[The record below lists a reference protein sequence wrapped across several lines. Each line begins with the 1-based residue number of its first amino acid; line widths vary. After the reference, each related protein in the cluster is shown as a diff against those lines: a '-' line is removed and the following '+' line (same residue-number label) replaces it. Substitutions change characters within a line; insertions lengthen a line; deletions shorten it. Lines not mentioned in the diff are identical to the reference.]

1 MSDQR
6 RHPNWPLAAMSALPT
21 MADDKPDESITVQD
35 IDDLVLAHARL
46 LDERRLG
53 TAGDIEAE
61 VLGAFPWPE
70 R

>member
-1 MSDQR
+1 
-6 RHPNWPLAAMSALPT
+6 

-53 TAGDIEAE
+53 TSGDIESE

>member
-1 MSDQR
+1 
-6 RHPNWPLAAMSALPT
+6 MSALPT

-53 TAGDIEAE
+53 TAGDIESE